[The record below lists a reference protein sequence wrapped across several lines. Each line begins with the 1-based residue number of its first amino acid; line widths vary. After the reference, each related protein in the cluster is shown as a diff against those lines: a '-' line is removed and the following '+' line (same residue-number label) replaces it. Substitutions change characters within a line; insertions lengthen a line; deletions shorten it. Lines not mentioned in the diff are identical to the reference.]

1 MIRTG
6 LGSEG
11 ESLQP
16 AMLWAMPNERPD
28 PQLTINALL
37 DASNREHLPLA
48 KTFVQQRNAKGKGC
62 PGPLSKFT
70 AKHHE
75 RALRQYLLC
84 HAVASGG
91 DWGAA
96 YPSQVWARG
105 LRLDGTQLSARSAV
119 SRNWA
124 WLQKA
129 RLIHRGRVGR
139 DAKITLLYDDGSGEP
154 YCHPHHRKPR
164 ERFLTLPY
172 AFWRQ
177 GWDAKLDLPGIAA
190 LLILLHEK
198 PGYVPLVAE
207 RVPKWYGISTST
219 FEKGVQTLRR
229 NDLLERRRDKV
240 DAPLSDTGFTFVHR
254 YRLLDAFER
263 HEKKQGA
270 GK

>member
-1 MIRTG
+1 
-6 LGSEG
+6 
-11 ESLQP
+11 
-16 AMLWAMPNERPD
+16 MLWPMPDELPN

-37 DASNREHLPLA
+37 EASDRPHLPLA
-48 KTFVQQRNAKGKGC
+48 KTFVQQRDAKGKGC
-62 PGPLSKFT
+62 PGPLAKFT

-105 LRLDGTQLSARSAV
+105 LRLDGTQLSARNAV
-119 SRNWA
+119 SRNWT
-124 WLQKA
+124 WLEKA
-129 RLIHRGRVGR
+129 RLIDRGRVGR
-139 DAKITLLYDDGSGEP
+139 DAKITLLYDDGSGDP
-154 YCHPHHRKPR
+154 YCHPHNRKPR

-177 GWDAKLDLPGIAA
+177 GWDGKLDLPGIAV

-198 PGYVPLVAE
+198 PGYVPLIAE
-207 RVPKWYGISTST
+207 RVPEWYGISTST

-229 NDLLERRRDKV
+229 NDLLQRKRDKIN
-240 DAPLSDTGFTFVHR
+240 APLSDTGFTFVYR

-263 HEKKQGA
+263 QEEKVA
-270 GK
+270 SND